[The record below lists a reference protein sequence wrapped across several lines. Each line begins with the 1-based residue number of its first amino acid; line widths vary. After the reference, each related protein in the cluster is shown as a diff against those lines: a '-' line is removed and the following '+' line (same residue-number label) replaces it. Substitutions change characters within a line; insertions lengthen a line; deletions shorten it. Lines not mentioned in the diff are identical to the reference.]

1 MIVILIIGLGLLA
14 WLALWLKKRHNR
26 KSEQRLAAAS
36 GFPPAQERDRTNTNM
51 SEKRNSTATLE
62 DMFGP
67 HQHQHLSRG
76 WEYTNEQRRELGLG
90 GFAAAIRQ
98 KSRERKQ
105 SREGNRRDGGRKGK
119 SRETSSKAKDF
130 KTLSRTRS
138 RSERQAENQREFDR
152 DTQSRR
158 QEQRDLQEKD
168 VDEIERG

>member
-1 MIVILIIGLGLLA
+1 MVIILIIGLGLLA

-26 KSEQRLAAAS
+26 KSEQRQAAAS
-36 GFPPAQERDRTNTNM
+36 GFPSTQERDRTATNM
-51 SEKRNSTATLE
+51 SEKRTSTATLE

-105 SREGNRRDGGRKGK
+105 SRDNNRKGK
-119 SRETSSKAKDF
+119 SRETGSKAKNF

-138 RSERQAENQREFDR
+138 RSERQAETQGEFDR
-152 DTQSRR
+152 DTQTRR